1 MGNREKLLATAKRL
15 IAERGYGDITARD
28 LVNESGTNLASIGY
42 HFGSK
47 EGLLTEAVLDSFGAD
62 DGQEELLGGL
72 RGRSPAARLAELLD
86 ALGQVFGEDPRRTT
100 ASIEAFAR
108 APHSPEIKERLAAV
122 YQRSR
127 RGMAAAVLGKQ
138 PDEIDDATAQRVGSL
153 ALALVDGAAMQ
164 ALVDPEHAPTGAD
177 VVAALRLLVK

>member
-1 MGNREKLLATAKRL
+1 MGNREKLLATARRL

-47 EGLLTEAVLDSFGAD
+47 EGLLTEAVLDSFAVD
-62 DGQEELLGGL
+62 DQTELLGRL
-72 RGRSPAARLAELLD
+72 SGRSPAARLAEVLD
-86 ALGQVFGEDPRRTT
+86 VLGQVFGEDPRRTT

-122 YQRSR
+122 YQQSR
-127 RGMAAAVLGKQ
+127 RGMAAALLDKQ
-138 PDEIDDATAQRVGSL
+138 PDEVDDATAQRVGSL
-153 ALALVDGAAMQ
+153 ALALVDGAALQ

-177 VVAALRLLVK
+177 LVAALRLLVK

>member
-15 IAERGYGDITARD
+15 IAEQGYGDITARD
-28 LVNESGTNLASIGY
+28 LVNGSGTNLASIGY

-47 EGLLTEAVLDSFGAD
+47 EGLLTEAVLDSFAAD
-62 DGQEELLGGL
+62 EQAELLGEL
-72 RGRSPAARLAELLD
+72 SGRSPAARLAEVLD
-86 ALGQVFGEDPRRTT
+86 VLGQLFGEDPRRTT

-108 APHSPEIKERLAAV
+108 SPHSPEIKERLATV
-122 YQRSR
+122 YQQSR
-127 RGMAAAVLGKQ
+127 RGVAAAVLGKQ
-138 PDEIDDATAQRVGSL
+138 PDEVDDATAQRVGSL
-153 ALALVDGAAMQ
+153 ALALIDGVALQ